1 MKNGTHKARATS
13 VELGYSKNNTEQAA
27 ISLQIT
33 EGEAQGESIAYYAY
47 FSDKAQKF
55 AIAALRALGWAG
67 DDLGTLTIAD
77 LSAEVDI
84 VVDSEEYNG
93 ELQQKVKW
101 VNALGSGVASC
112 KNKMTPA
119 QRAEFGARMRGNCI
133 ETATTKTTAAKPVAT
148 TPVSAKLTDKDDL
161 PF

>member
-1 MKNGTHKARATS
+1 MKNGTHKARATAIKF
-13 VELGYSKNNTEQAA
+13 GYTSNSTEQAA
-27 ISLQIT
+27 ISLEIT

-47 FSDKAQKF
+47 FSEKAQGYS
-55 AIAALRALGWAG
+55 IAALRALGWTG
-67 DDLGTLTIAD
+67 DDLSAVEIAD
-77 LSAEVDI
+77 LPSEVQI
-84 VVDSEEYNG
+84 VVDSEEYKG
-93 ELQQKVKW
+93 ETRQKVKW
-101 VNALGSGVASC
+101 VNALGAGVASC

-119 QRAEFGARMRGNCI
+119 QRAEFGARMRGNCV